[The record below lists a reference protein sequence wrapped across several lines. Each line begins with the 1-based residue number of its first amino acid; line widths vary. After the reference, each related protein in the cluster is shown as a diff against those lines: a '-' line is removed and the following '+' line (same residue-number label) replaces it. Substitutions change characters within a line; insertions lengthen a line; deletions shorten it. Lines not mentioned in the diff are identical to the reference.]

1 MLTALIG
8 PVSKLVGKF
17 IEDKDQKNKLAQAK
31 NLKVQAEDS
40 TLTKIQKILLGL
52 NLQLLLMLVQQL
64 QKLEELI
71 SLMLEKFKSLLS
83 WNKGQK

>member
-1 MLTALIG
+1 MAKKIQ
-8 PVSKLVGKF
+8 KLVQEKS
-17 IEDKDQKNKLAQAK
+17 
-31 NLKVQAEDS
+31 LKVQEEDS
-40 TLTKIQKILLGL
+40 ILTKIQKILLGL

-64 QKLEELI
+64 EKLRELI

>member
-1 MLTALIG
+1 MA
-8 PVSKLVGKF
+8 K
-17 IEDKDQKNKLAQAK
+17 KDPKTGTGK
-31 NLKVQAEDS
+31 NLKVQVEDS
-40 TLTKIQKILLGL
+40 ILTKIQKILLAL

-71 SLMLEKFKSLLS
+71 NLMLEKFKSLLS

>member
-1 MLTALIG
+1 MAKKI
-8 PVSKLVGKF
+8 
-17 IEDKDQKNKLAQAK
+17 QKLAQEK
-31 NLKVQAEDS
+31 NLKVQAEDF

-71 SLMLEKFKSLLS
+71 NLMLEKFKSLLS